1 MEAAVNPNAG
11 INIFAKTSA
20 VIAGIQKRKEEAV
33 ELVSESGDVGA
44 FIVQSDYKQLTEDV
58 SLGPMLTA
66 EEIQNIQT
74 YSKRKIMAKDILLT
88 VDYAYDNFMPSE
100 VFEGFVFTTD
110 KLYYIKDDEVTGEF
124 AYSEIESVDIEN
136 KDYGTIVINGSQFS
150 CSFNGQ
156 DYGKEFYNYLMDL
169 LDQLN

>member
-1 MEAAVNPNAG
+1 
-11 INIFAKTSA
+11 
-20 VIAGIQKRKEEAV
+20 
-33 ELVSESGDVGA
+33 
-44 FIVQSDYKQLTEDV
+44 
-58 SLGPMLTA
+58 
-66 EEIQNIQT
+66 
-74 YSKRKIMAKDILLT
+74 MAKDILLT